1 MNVYKK
7 LQAAR
12 KKLHHTPLG
21 KSGKNSFAKF
31 NYFELGD
38 FIPEVTA
45 IFDEIGLCGVVNFNT
60 DTATLTVHDTDADGQ
75 IVFSTPLVHA
85 NMDRVQ
91 AIQNLGATH
100 TYLRRYLWL
109 MAMEIVENDVVDA
122 AEPSVTPVKATKV
135 EPKPDPEP
143 ASKTTPKQEPKPEPK
158 KLDMQGKPGKWQIK
172 ITGEG
177 EWDVLVMEAA
187 KIMLSLTESP
197 EDCVDI
203 FKINHTI
210 FERMKLEYPEQYKS
224 LMATFKARKEALTPK
239 E

>member
-12 KKLHHTPLG
+12 TKLHKTPLG

-45 IFDEIGLCGVVNFNT
+45 IFDELGLCAVVNFQP
-60 DTATLTVHDTDADGQ
+60 DVATLTIHDTDTEGQ

-100 TYLRRYLWL
+100 TYMRRYLWL

-122 AEPSVTPVKATKV
+122 AEPKAAPIKPTPKV
-135 EPKPDPEP
+135 EPKE
-143 ASKTTPKQEPKPEPK
+143 EPKAEPK
-158 KLDMQGKPGKWQIK
+158 KLDLKGKPGSWQIQ

-177 EWDVLVMEAA
+177 EWDTL
-187 KIMLSLTESP
+187 IMQSANILLEVARSP
-197 EDCVDI
+197 EDCVNI
-203 FKINHTI
+203 FKVNHSI
-210 FERMKLEYPEQYKS
+210 FEKMKQEYPDQYTE
-224 LMATFKARKEALTPK
+224 LMATFKARKAALTQ

>member
-12 KKLHHTPLG
+12 TKLHKTPLG
-21 KSGKNSFAKF
+21 KSGKNAFAKF

-45 IFDEIGLCGVVNFNT
+45 IFDELGLCGVVNFQT
-60 DTATLTVHDTDADGQ
+60 DVATLTIHDSDADGK
-75 IVFSTPLVHA
+75 IVFATPLVHA
-85 NMDRVQ
+85 DMGKVQ

-122 AEPSVTPVKATKV
+122 AEPKVVRPTEEFRPIPKEVPKVEPRVEPKV
-135 EPKPDPEP
+135 EPKKPD
-143 ASKTTPKQEPKPEPK
+143 
-158 KLDMQGKPGKWQIK
+158 LQGKPGPWQMK

-177 EWDVLVMEAA
+177 DWGDLIVDSSRILLDTA
-187 KIMLSLTESP
+187 LSP
-197 EDCVDI
+197 EDCIDI
-203 FKINHTI
+203 FKVNHSI
-210 FERMKLEYPEQYKS
+210 FERMKKEYPNQYTE
-224 LMATFKARKEALTPK
+224 LMATFKSRKSALTQ

>member
-12 KKLHHTPLG
+12 TKLHKTPLG

-38 FIPEVTA
+38 FIPEVTS
-45 IFDEIGLCGVVNFNT
+45 IFNDIGLCGIVNFGMNE
-60 DTATLTVHDTDADGQ
+60 ATLTIHDTDADGQ
-75 IVFSTPLVHA
+75 ITFTTPLVHA

-100 TYLRRYLWL
+100 TYIRRYLWL

-122 AEPSVTPVKATKV
+122 AEPKAAQTPVKAPPRAESQA
-135 EPKPDPEP
+135 EPK
-143 ASKTTPKQEPKPEPK
+143 ANIKP
-158 KLDMQGKPGKWQIK
+158 LDLKGKPGDWQIK

-177 EWDVLVMEAA
+177 EWDQLAMDAA
-187 KIMLSLTESP
+187 KIALDVATTAD
-197 EDCVDI
+197 DCTQI
-203 FKINHTI
+203 FKVNHSI
-210 FERMKLEYPEQYKS
+210 FEKMKLEYPPQYDTLIKQ
-224 LMATFKARKEALTPK
+224 FKARKAALSTQ

>member
-12 KKLHHTPLG
+12 AKLQKTPLG
-21 KSGKNSFAKF
+21 KSGKNHFAKF

-38 FIPEVTA
+38 FIPEITA
-45 IFDEIGLCGVVNFNT
+45 IFDELGLCGVVNLQT
-60 DTATLTVHDTDADGQ
+60 DVATLTIHDSDAEGH

-85 NMDRVQ
+85 DMGKVQ

-122 AEPSVTPVKATKV
+122 AEPKAAKV
-135 EPKPDPEP
+135 EAKPAMKEAVREAEP
-143 ASKTTPKQEPKPEPK
+143 NEAPQAETK
-158 KLDMQGKPGKWQIK
+158 KLNMQGKPGSFQIK

-177 EWDVLVMEAA
+177 EWDTL
-187 KIMLSLTESP
+187 IMQSANILLDLARSP
-197 EDCVDI
+197 EDCVNI
-203 FKINHTI
+203 FKVNHSI
-210 FERMKLEYPEQYKS
+210 FEKMKQEYPTQYTE
-224 LMATFKARKEALTPK
+224 LMATFKARKAELTQ